1 MMIFFTGN
9 MHAADKYTL
18 NNECSI
24 VVLWLGE
31 PQTLAGCFSGRY
43 WLTLCL
49 YAEIH
54 ILFYSYGTS
63 SFD

>member
-31 PQTLAGCFSGRY
+31 PQTMRMFQWQVLVDYVLICRNPYIVLLLWHKF
-43 WLTLCL
+43 
-49 YAEIH
+49 
-54 ILFYSYGTS
+54 F
-63 SFD
+63 

>member
-24 VVLWLGE
+24 VVLWLGK

-43 WLTLCL
+43 
-49 YAEIH
+49 
-54 ILFYSYGTS
+54 
-63 SFD
+63 